1 MCSEKILGTVFDPP
15 TWRSNVAIE
24 ARFLGI
30 AITVLGRAQNWLSDA
45 CDVAGLSDGAV
56 ASLGARE
63 CILRRVAQIAYGR
76 MSGVAPRADMAK
88 SRSRSGGVVDW
99 LDAVKPSDVLHYS
112 AASMREATLGGAA

>member
-45 CDVAGLSDGAV
+45 CDFAGFSDCAV

-63 CILRRVAQIAYGR
+63 
-76 MSGVAPRADMAK
+76 
-88 SRSRSGGVVDW
+88 
-99 LDAVKPSDVLHYS
+99 
-112 AASMREATLGGAA
+112 